1 MLTNV
6 FLRYFVLQKEI
17 GDVFDK
23 WSNLSTC
30 TEPYIIQP
38 RYQQQPQ
45 LSQLTLCTKEFVAE
59 KSNICSLKTCSLP
72 NKTESRSFEKYLDAW
87 SNNLLAEFATII
99 ENEGQSQTSNG
110 AIESADDDY
119 DEVAG
124 DSSDDDSMRMKYR
137 VNQRDDFEVTLSS
150 SPTLSPSISEHSS
163 SGGSS
168 TNGITRKTPL
178 HLSRI
183 VRSKQRSHVASV
195 QNKCDPVLVNMRMYP
210 AELNRMSKM
219 HRTDYEM
226 ETSHHVSDKYTY

>member
-1 MLTNV
+1 MFNNV
-6 FLRYFVLQKEI
+6 FLLYFLLQKEI

-30 TEPYIIQP
+30 GEHYIIQP

-45 LSQLTLCTKEFVAE
+45 LSQLTLCTKESVAE

-72 NKTESRSFEKYLDAW
+72 NKTQSRSFEKYLDTW

-99 ENEGQSQTSNG
+99 ENEGQSQTFEG
-110 AIESADDDY
+110 TIESADDDY

-137 VNQRDDFEVTLSS
+137 VSQRDDFEVTLSS

-168 TNGITRKTPL
+168 TNATTRKTPL

-183 VRSKQRSHVASV
+183 VRSKQRSHVASI
-195 QNKCDPVLVNMRMYP
+195 QNKCDPMLVNMRMYP
-210 AELNRMSKM
+210 TELNRTSKM
-219 HRTDYEM
+219 HRADYEM
-226 ETSHHVSDKYTY
+226 ETSHHVSNEYTY